1 MASKLRAA
9 RLASERG
16 VDVVIASGMVPG
28 TLGRLTAGGQE
39 GTWVRTQV
47 PASDRRRRIVLA
59 GEAAGV
65 FVLNDGALDALLHK
79 KASLLPI
86 GVTSVEGSFPKGALV
101 ELRDAHGRVRGRGL
115 TNYDAAA
122 CERIAGHHSDDIPD
136 LLGWR
141 GYDALITRDNL
152 AMGDA

>member
-1 MASKLRAA
+1 M
-9 RLASERG
+9 
-16 VDVVIASGMVPG
+16 
-28 TLGRLTAGGQE
+28 
-39 GTWVRTQV
+39 
-47 PASDRRRRIVLA
+47 
-59 GEAAGV
+59 
-65 FVLNDGALDALLHK
+65 LNDGALDALLHK

-86 GVTSVEGSFPKGALV
+86 GVTSVEGSFSKGALV

-122 CERIAGHHSDDIPD
+122 GERIAGHHSDDIPD